1 MTNKKPSMPAFF
13 DAEIKYEISLE
24 DLIQAVKTHTGFQ
37 DGVVDFDVSKSGR
50 VRGATIRVKR
60 TEIKG

>member
-1 MTNKKPSMPAFF
+1 MTSKQSDMPKFF
-13 DAEIKYEISLE
+13 DAEIKYDISLE
-24 DLIQAVKTHTGFQ
+24 DLVKAVREHTGFK
-37 DGVVDFDVSKSGR
+37 DGVVDFDVSKSGK